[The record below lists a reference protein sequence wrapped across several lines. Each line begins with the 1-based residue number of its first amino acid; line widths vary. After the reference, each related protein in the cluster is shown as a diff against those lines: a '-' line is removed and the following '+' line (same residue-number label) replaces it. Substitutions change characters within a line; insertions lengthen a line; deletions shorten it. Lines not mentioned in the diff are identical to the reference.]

1 MSQVSTTDNQQQLL
15 DYKRS
20 SPKSSNR
27 ERKSYA
33 AFLVDMPFNANV
45 MREKDDDQESIYHL
59 MNCLRYRLVLA
70 PKKIKQSI
78 SSDATSS
85 RQDSNIPAWKASLR
99 QPPNSV
105 QDSSSAVQRG
115 KSLYDTLLQLIDE
128 FDAAGAAEIFRLLL
142 ERRSAIP
149 LFVPESKKHHLQ
161 LLKHITLPDGIR
173 LGEDKSMVRI
183 AVLSCRKR
191 NKSQT
196 YEILKNI
203 FNIESV
209 HRYDFQT
216 NCITSESLSAEIGC
230 GCVQMEGSEKF
241 QPLLVTHVVGDFRP
255 LWPFLRQFSD
265 YLLIEDA
272 PDDKDGVCNLLM
284 TEENKRILQ
293 DISTVNSKLESSNI
307 PYVCIWKPSD
317 GEVQSDMKDGDEC
330 GFRHFRTEGQLDKN
344 YHILRSIVGEMVHER
359 ASRPSSSE
367 RLCLHNMSILEDADY
382 TTLRFETSVDVNLAL
397 SVIPKLGDVKKNEF
411 VLQKNFRE
419 QAKHEESKCK
429 YKLDEKKVHEE
440 NSMINRCRE
449 IRRKQAPEVQKHPLL
464 QLLLNL
470 LDGKSSCSR
479 VLSIRLL
486 DKELVQR
493 SEKEL
498 GPELIQIRE
507 LYLKFVNQS
516 TKARKGNDDEKRKLD
531 DVRKILNEARTEFN
545 EKVLSIEHLWRELSH
560 LFTDVPSGK
569 RTSAVSKVPHLA
581 AQHLMDGFCIELLD
595 GDSNMYVLS
604 KYYKLICNL
613 KLNLYFFK
621 DPLGLG

>member
-33 AFLVDMPFNANV
+33 AFLVDMPFNVNV
-45 MREKDDDQESIYHL
+45 TREKDDDQESIYHL
-59 MNCLRYRLVLA
+59 MNCLRYRLNLA
-70 PKKIKQSI
+70 PKKMGTSI
-78 SSDATSS
+78 STGATNS

-99 QPPNSV
+99 QPLTAV
-105 QDSSSAVQRG
+105 RDSSSTVQRG

-142 ERRSAIP
+142 ERRSSIP

-161 LLKHITLPDGIR
+161 LLRHITLPGGIR

-183 AVLSCRKR
+183 AVFSCRKR

-317 GEVQSDMKDGDEC
+317 GEVQSDMKDSDEC

-595 GDSNMYVLS
+595 GDSNMYV
-604 KYYKLICNL
+604 YQNIIN
-613 KLNLYFFK
+613 
-621 DPLGLG
+621 